1 MKYEFLSEFTDKKN
15 PTPSY
20 IFDLD
25 LLASHVQKIKEL
37 LKGRARICY
46 AMKANPFLTRPMKEL
61 VDLFEVCSPG
71 EFRICERADVP
82 MEQIVLPVCIKIRQI
97 SGMFWKAMA
106 EKVFIQWNPGNI

>member
-46 AMKANPFLTRPMKEL
+46 AMKANPISYQAYEGAGGSVRSVLTW
-61 VDLFEVCSPG
+61 
-71 EFRICERADVP
+71 RI
-82 MEQIVLPVCIKIRQI
+82 QNL
-97 SGMFWKAMA
+97 
-106 EKVFIQWNPGNI
+106 